1 MCFWTVPLLTRSTSG
16 LVFFC
21 GSNKGV
27 WSWSAGHY
35 GLIWFANLFRGRF
48 ASGSLIRVSTES
60 DPYKP
65 KIRQKCI
72 RYGDFG
78 AKSPVPFTPP
88 GPPPGPPPVLL
99 PLAACKAAFGGLS
112 LSLSFSRNM
121 SRRERI
127 IVHRRSDIG
136 SRKPPFHSRSRGPNG
151 RCEPGP
157 LLLLQTP
164 ASRLLHSPGRC

>member
-1 MCFWTVPLLTRSTSG
+1 MLSFWGSTWASPGGRKQFAFVVLCFWKVPLLTRSTSG
-16 LVFFC
+16 LVVFC
-21 GSNKGV
+21 GSKKGV

-48 ASGSLIRVSTES
+48 ALGSLIRVSTES

-65 KIRQKCI
+65 KNRQKCI

-112 LSLSFSRNM
+112 LSLSLSRF
-121 SRRERI
+121 
-127 IVHRRSDIG
+127 
-136 SRKPPFHSRSRGPNG
+136 P
-151 RCEPGP
+151 
-157 LLLLQTP
+157 P
-164 ASRLLHSPGRC
+164 ASAGHFCTADSSCHTLASS